1 MHLGVFV
8 QDNLNGSDMIKR
20 AQNRIAESR
29 WTLSFT
35 AAYSVVLCVVLGVL
49 SQQLWVQTLLL
60 AAAALL
66 MVELNNANSLIRIYS
81 RMVSCSFLVMT
92 LMATFMFNS
101 IPVGIVQLS
110 FVGFYLTI
118 FRAYQD
124 QSATG
129 WVFYAFFAIGLASV
143 VFGKIL
149 FFLPVLWV
157 LLATN
162 VLAFSARTFFASILG
177 IAAPYWFVGA
187 YYIYTNNLQSL
198 WTHFLGI
205 AQFEP
210 LFNLSVLNTPRII
223 TLVFVLAL
231 ALLGSIH
238 FLLYSYQDKIRTRM
252 LYEMFITL
260 DACCFVFIFLQPRQF
275 DSLLSMAIVTTSPL
289 IGHFLALT
297 HSRLSNIVFFVIL
310 FSALAITAYNLWMS
324 LPIFS

>member
-1 MHLGVFV
+1 
-8 QDNLNGSDMIKR
+8 MIKR

-29 WTLSFT
+29 WALPFT
-35 AAYSVVLCVVLGVL
+35 AACGIVLCIMMGVL
-49 SQQLWVQTLLL
+49 SRQLWVQTALM
-60 AAAALL
+60 AAATLM
-66 MVELNNANSLIRIYS
+66 MVELNNSNSLIRIYS

-92 LMATFMFNS
+92 LMATFMFDS

-149 FFLPVLWV
+149 FFLPLLWV

-162 VLAFSARTFFASILG
+162 VLAFSCRTFFASVLG
-177 IAAPYWFVGA
+177 IIAPYWFVGA
-187 YYIYTNNLQSL
+187 YFIYTDNLQGL
-198 WTHFLGI
+198 WAHFLEI
-205 AQFEP
+205 AQLEP
-210 LFNLSVLNTPRII
+210 LFNLSVLDTSRII

-238 FLLYSYQDKIRTRM
+238 FLVYSYQDKIRTRM
-252 LYEMFITL
+252 IYEMFITL

-275 DSLLSMAIVTTSPL
+275 DSLLSMAIVTTAPL

-297 HSRLSNIVFFVIL
+297 HSKLSNIVFFVIL
-310 FSALAITAYNLWMS
+310 FSALAITAYNLWTS

>member
-66 MVELNNANSLIRIYS
+66 MVELNNSNSLIRIYS

-149 FFLPVLWV
+149 FFLPLLWV

-177 IAAPYWFVGA
+177 IVAPYWFVGA

-198 WTHFLGI
+198 GPNFSALHS
-205 AQFEP
+205 
-210 LFNLSVLNTPRII
+210 LSHVQPVGPQPPAHLSPSSS
-223 TLVFVLAL
+223 VVL

-238 FLLYSYQDKIRTRM
+238 FLVYSYQTRSVPVCSTSCSPWI
-252 LYEMFITL
+252 L
-260 DACCFVFIFLQPRQF
+260 CFVFI
-275 DSLLSMAIVTTSPL
+275 
-289 IGHFLALT
+289 LT
-297 HSRLSNIVFFVIL
+297 PHSSTVC
-310 FSALAITAYNLWMS
+310 
-324 LPIFS
+324 